1 MADSLA
7 DDASNLIKACMEYRE
22 IGPVTWDATLGKHTV
37 LIPSIK
43 VTVWLSS
50 LDEYLL
56 RTREDL
62 IMANMKHILQE
73 VSQPGFGNLHGSR
86 AAYNRGCRGL
96 LCRRANREDL
106 RALQKQKPS
115 ERYAIP
121 DELLAIAE
129 SRILP
134 EVIVGHVRFAD
145 RVARVS

>member
-1 MADSLA
+1 
-7 DDASNLIKACMEYRE
+7 MEYRE
-22 IGPVTWDATLGKHTV
+22 IGPIGWDASLGEHTV
-37 LIPSIK
+37 LLPRVPLTIRL
-43 VTVWLSS
+43 VALRGYLDS
-50 LDEYLL
+50 L
-56 RTREDL
+56 REDL

-73 VSQPGFGNLHGSR
+73 VSQPGFGNQHGSR

-115 ERYAIP
+115 ERYVIP

-145 RVARVS
+145 RVAKVS